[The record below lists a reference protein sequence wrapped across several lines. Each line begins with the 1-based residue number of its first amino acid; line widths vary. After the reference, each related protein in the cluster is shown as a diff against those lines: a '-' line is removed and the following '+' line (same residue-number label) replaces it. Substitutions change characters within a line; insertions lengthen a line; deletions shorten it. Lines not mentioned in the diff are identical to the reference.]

1 VSGRLAVG
9 AGKAA
14 ELRRIGGNFGQT
26 PAVDG
31 FHCRDTRRIAA
42 SQQVDGP
49 ARGSGGC
56 VAQIGHQLD
65 GSGRAR
71 VALAEVCVTRHAQPM
86 VQRFAA
92 LIFDLDDTLWEVAPV
107 IVRAEHAMYR
117 FLAQHYPRVTQRH
130 DLHSMRDRRAAM
142 VAAHP
147 HMRHDFTW
155 LRLQALREHAAEAGY
170 DVAMADAAF
179 EVFYAARNA
188 VQLYPDV
195 LPALQMLRRKY
206 RLFAL
211 SNGNADLE
219 RIGLGSISSA
229 MSLHA
234 PRAH

>member
-1 VSGRLAVG
+1 
-9 AGKAA
+9 
-14 ELRRIGGNFGQT
+14 
-26 PAVDG
+26 
-31 FHCRDTRRIAA
+31 
-42 SQQVDGP
+42 
-49 ARGSGGC
+49 
-56 VAQIGHQLD
+56 
-65 GSGRAR
+65 
-71 VALAEVCVTRHAQPM
+71 M

-195 LPALQMLRRKY
+195 LPALQILRRKY

-219 RIGLGSISSA
+219 RIGLAEYFERHVTARAAGALKPDPRVFRHLLDACGVEREHIVHIGDDPEADIRGAQDAGVAAVWLNRTASVWPDERR
-229 MSLHA
+229 A
-234 PRAH
+234 PDYVVCNLAEFAEWLDASVPR